1 MLSSDMKAYDE
12 DPTFFKSGG
21 VLKRVIH
28 CGKPDMKNPLYDFCK
43 KLLFDWKEEW
53 DKFFDFVKPE
63 RRGMSVDIVGVFQQ
77 LDVLEE
83 KTGFKKG
90 GIMTFEALRHFWDN
104 NYEAIRDGD
113 YSKIPNHGDKK
124 KVKLSKLEEK
134 FAA

>member
-1 MLSSDMKAYDE
+1 
-12 DPTFFKSGG
+12 
-21 VLKRVIH
+21 
-28 CGKPDMKNPLYDFCK
+28 
-43 KLLFDWKEEW
+43 
-53 DKFFDFVKPE
+53 
-63 RRGMSVDIVGVFQQ
+63 MSVDIVGVFQQ